1 MKETDGDGS
10 VINNPAFR
18 EINYAIIRYK
28 EIRRKRRAEINEVE
42 AKKPSAMINETK
54 SWSLINFI

>member
-28 EIRRKRRAEINEVE
+28 EIRRKRRDALEG
-42 AKKPSAMINETK
+42 K
-54 SWSLINFI
+54 INFDLTQ